1 MKSRLEGRQ
10 RVAVPAPSQ
19 PAAAS
24 DQAARRSRWAQALA
38 QLAPER
44 RKRLQHALRAGQ
56 LTGGTPFAGAA
67 LHPLLAPLSREERAQ
82 YQDLPPRHRAHF
94 LAQQVGFTD
103 SQVASFRCSWDI
115 LWRRGDRQLAL
126 AELARALDWAKE
138 SAR

>member
-1 MKSRLEGRQ
+1 MNSRLRGRQ
-10 RVAVPAPSQ
+10 RVALPAPSQ

-24 DQAARRSRWAQALA
+24 DQSARRSRWAQALA
-38 QLAPER
+38 QLGPER
-44 RKRLQHALRAGQ
+44 RKRLQNALRAGQ
-56 LTGGTPFAGAA
+56 LTGGTPFDGAA

-82 YQDLPPRHRAHF
+82 YQDLPRHRAHF
-94 LAQQVGFTD
+94 LAQQLGFTD

-126 AELARALDWAKE
+126 TELARALDRAKE